1 MIVQGDL
8 KNPATTQWQKNILNI
23 FSKFLGVKQP
33 CKKLSFVLP
42 SLPKNFL
49 FSVPLPKKINGPP
62 LRKFAIALICLGA
75 LCFYPNIIFGATMAQ
90 WQKYSMSIQKPNQH
104 FLQMFG

>member
-42 SLPKNFL
+42 SLQKTSFFPSPFQKKL
-49 FSVPLPKKINGPP
+49 MARLLESLP
-62 LRKFAIALICLGA
+62 
-75 LCFYPNIIFGATMAQ
+75 
-90 WQKYSMSIQKPNQH
+90 
-104 FLQMFG
+104 